1 MCLLVPASTG
11 LSSQDT
17 SNTASRPGA
26 SAAMNLENCLMTE
39 LDWRKLVGRRFTKS
53 LLAKE
58 HQLGPQGN
66 YRNPCGC
73 KNRAA
78 LWNGCTSNK
87 VLHSSNTFCWRNFR
101 WNASEVPSALA
112 RLLWVRESTITGRT
126 ASGYCHRMEICVSD
140 WKVSEQSHQKIV
152 KFAHWTHR

>member
-11 LSSQDT
+11 LSSQDA

-26 SAAMNLENCLMTE
+26 SAAMVLKNCLMTE

-73 KNRAA
+73 KNRGA

-87 VLHSSNTFCWRNFR
+87 VLHQATPFAEGISDETHPKC
-101 WNASEVPSALA
+101 
-112 RLLWVRESTITGRT
+112 RLLWLAYCGFANRRSLGEQQVAIAIEWKSVCKWLKSERT
-126 ASGYCHRMEICVSD
+126 EPS
-140 WKVSEQSHQKIV
+140 KIV